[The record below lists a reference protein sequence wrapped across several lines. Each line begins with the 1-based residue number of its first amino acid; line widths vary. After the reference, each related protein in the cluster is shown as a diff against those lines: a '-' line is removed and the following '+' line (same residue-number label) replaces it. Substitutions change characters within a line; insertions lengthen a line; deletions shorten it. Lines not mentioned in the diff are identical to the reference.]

1 MAVKS
6 FTPFKAGGK
15 IVASGWNTAFGADGL
30 TGALDAITG
39 DQVSKEGIT
48 LDVCNKGMNTTADG
62 VAGGGAPHHFGYR
75 EDRVVS
81 HFKYQGLGDRFVA
94 STGGT
99 PLTVDWTDT
108 LDNLQFGDVVIVE
121 FVGNLDVVQYGQLG
135 WNPGG
140 TATNFA
146 KTLPPIW
153 VDGTQSWD
161 DYYGSLSF
169 VQATTAGVWEEPAQS
184 THLIHYFSPWMSAA
198 DGLDLGPTTQVAY
211 TKAANVFDGATNS
224 GPGAKLDF
232 RMVMAYPILGNET
245 NLEFSVTCK
254 PAAGPGDQTDAIA
267 APGMKV
273 YSGADLY
280 SYVIRRAIV

>member
-15 IVASGWNTAFGADGL
+15 ILASGWNTAFGTDGL

-48 LDVCNKGMNTTADG
+48 LDVCNKGMNSTADG

-94 STGGT
+94 SAGGT
-99 PLTVDWTDT
+99 PLAVDWTDA
-108 LDNLQFGDVVIVE
+108 LDNLQLGDFVIVE

-140 TATNFA
+140 AAPAAA
-146 KTLPPIW
+146 KTLPTIQA
-153 VDGTQSWD
+153 GTESWD
-161 DYYGSLSF
+161 DYYGELRF
-169 VQATTAGVWEEPAQS
+169 VQATTAGVYENPAQS
-184 THLIHYFSPWMSAA
+184 THLIHYFSPWMCAK
-198 DGLDLGPTTQVAY
+198 DGLGTTIATALAY
-211 TKAANVFDGATNS
+211 TKAEDVFDGATNS

-232 RMVMAYPILGNET
+232 RMVMAYPVTGLET
-245 NLEFSVTCK
+245 HLSFAVACK
-254 PAAGPGDQTDAIA
+254 PAAGPGDQSLAHRS
-267 APGMKV
+267 PGMKV
-273 YSGADLY
+273 YAGADLY
-280 SYVIRRAIV
+280 SYVIRRAIL